1 MKGRFNLFQA
11 SMLRWRE
18 QHPYNGIHV
27 FRVQSAL
34 DRARLEDAINDVVGS
49 LGVGRVDIDT
59 ANRRYE
65 YASETARIAVDVL
78 PQGRTLETEIERQL
92 NLPFPPSGRIDPL
105 RFFALDRADRF
116 DLGLAYDH
124 VIAAGDSIVRLLKA
138 IADRYAGHE
147 RATVMPGID
156 RYPPTYRSLFAR
168 HPFATL
174 AGLRRIPAFVR
185 TLRHAYRPRY
195 PHGDALDMSFLQC
208 RIEPAG
214 VERLRGAAKRW
225 DVTVNDLVMAL
236 LIAALA
242 PFTEARHAKS
252 RRNELAVASIVNI
265 RGDCGKRARAA
276 FGQFLSSFIVAHRAP
291 PGVALE
297 TLARDVGA
305 AAARVK
311 REKLYLQTLIAMGTG
326 GLAWRLLTREQR
338 SRFHGKAYP
347 VWAGMTSLNIDAL
360 WPAAP
365 GLAPVPEYLRAG
377 PTGPLVPLAVA
388 VTTAAGRIEL
398 GLSFRRAA
406 FTRDD
411 IVKMAASMLTA
422 VQAL

>member
-11 SMLRWRE
+11 SMLRWRD

-27 FRVQSAL
+27 FRMQGAL
-34 DRARLEDAINDVVGS
+34 DRGRLEQAINDVIGG
-49 LGVGRVDIDT
+49 LGVARVDID
-59 ANRRYE
+59 AAHRHYE
-65 YASETARIAVDVL
+65 YADEPARVAVDLL
-78 PQGRTLETEIERQL
+78 PPGRTLEAEIERQL
-92 NLPFPPSGRIDPL
+92 NLAFPPAGRVDPF
-105 RFFALDRADRF
+105 RFFALDRGEQF

-156 RYPPTYRSLFAR
+156 RYPPTYASLFAR
-168 HPFATL
+168 HTLATL
-174 AGLRRIPAFVR
+174 AGMRRIPAFVR

-208 RIEPAG
+208 RIERAG
-214 VERLRGAAKRW
+214 VEALRRAAKRW
-225 DVTVNDLVMAL
+225 DVTANDLVMAL

-242 PFTEARHAKS
+242 PFTAARHANS

-276 FGQFLSSFIVAHRAP
+276 FGQFLSSFLVAHRAP
-291 PGVALE
+291 PGVTLE
-297 TLARDVGA
+297 ALARDVGA

-326 GLAWRLLTREQR
+326 GLLWRFLGPEQR
-338 SRFHGKAYP
+338 VRFHGKAYP

-365 GLAPVPEYLRAG
+365 GVSPVPEYMRAG

-388 VTTAAGRIEL
+388 VTTANGRLAL
-398 GLSFRRAA
+398 GLSYRTAA

-411 IVKMAASMLTA
+411 IARIAASIRTA
-422 VQAL
+422 VEAL